1 MNMLAVFLLVFISN
15 VLAAHELNIFL
26 MFATELAYSRE
37 MNLMLTQHYL
47 MDSSSE
53 LVLRARQSRRYQ
65 RAVRRYWRRKHTM
78 PLNCA

>member
-15 VLAAHELNIFL
+15 MLAAHELI

-47 MDSSSE
+47 MNSSSE
-53 LVLRARQSRRYQ
+53 LVLRTRQSCRYQ